1 MTQCGRRFE
10 VFMAVKVW
18 LVVLRIATQCTRV
31 VGYWFFREIFCLY
44 IRDRIEDEA
53 AVPLKHR

>member
-1 MTQCGRRFE
+1 
-10 VFMAVKVW
+10 MAVKVW